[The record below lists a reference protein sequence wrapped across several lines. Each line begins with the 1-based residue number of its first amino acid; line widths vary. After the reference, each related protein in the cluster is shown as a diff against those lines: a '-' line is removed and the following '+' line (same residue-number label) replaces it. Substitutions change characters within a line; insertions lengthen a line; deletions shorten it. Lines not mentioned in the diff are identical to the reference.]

1 MKRVI
6 AAASLAL
13 ICLSAFCQEEISR
26 DRSRYAVNNFAEDDK
41 YVAVAP
47 YETVKVSQPK
57 SNKVKNVIFLI
68 GDGMGLEQ
76 MSAGWVANGGKLN
89 IDNCPVVGL
98 QRTYAAN
105 KLITDSAA
113 AGSALAT
120 GKKTNYNHVAAAAD
134 GNPASSLRDVAQAA
148 GKKTGIIVTCRIND
162 ATPAVF
168 MAHNVSRDNQE
179 DIVVDITESNVDF
192 ISGGGIQYWTSR
204 TDGKDMVKKLEGK
217 GYTFVDNKEDLAKV
231 SSLPVLGLF
240 APTEM
245 EPALE
250 RGDYLEVAT
259 EKALELLDNRKG
271 FFMMVEGSC
280 IDDYCHDNKVG
291 YAMEELFDFDRTV
304 GKVLE
309 WAAKDGHTLVV
320 VTGDH
325 STGGMTLLDGSIEKN
340 SIKVNFSSTGH
351 NGIYMPVYVYG
362 PHASDFEGIY
372 ENSELSNKIRKL
384 IK

>member
-1 MKRVI
+1 MVLVC
-6 AAASLAL
+6 ASM
-13 ICLSAFCQEEISR
+13 FGQELSR
-26 DRSRYAVNNFAEDDK
+26 DRSRYAVNNFVDDDK
-41 YVAVAP
+41 YTATAP
-47 YETVKVSQPK
+47 YEVNPISQPK
-57 SNKVKNVIFLI
+57 SNKVKNVIFMI

-76 MSAGWVANGGKLN
+76 VSAAWVANGGKLN
-89 IDNCPVVGL
+89 IDNCPVTGI

-105 KLITDSAA
+105 KLVTDSAA

-120 GKKTNYNHVAAAAD
+120 GQKSDYKHIAADHD
-134 GNPASSLRDVAQAA
+134 GNPVSSLRDVAQAC

-168 MAHNVSRDNQE
+168 MAHNTSRDNQE
-179 DIVVDITESNVDF
+179 EIVADIVESNVDF
-192 ISGGGIQYWTSR
+192 ITGGGIKYWTSR
-204 TDGKDMVKKLEGK
+204 TDGIDMVQKLQDK
-217 GYTFVDNKEDLAKV
+217 GYTFVDNNEDLVAVDK
-231 SSLPVLGLF
+231 LPVLGLF

-250 RGDYLEVAT
+250 RDNYLEKAT
-259 EKALELLDNRKG
+259 MKAIELLDNKKG

-280 IDDYCHDNKVG
+280 IDDYGHDNKAG
-291 YAMEELFDFDRTV
+291 YVMEELYDFDRTL

-325 STGGMTLLDGSIEKN
+325 STGGMTLLGGSLEEKSIE
-340 SIKVNFSSTGH
+340 VNFSTTGH
-351 NGIYMPVYVYG
+351 NGVYMPVYVYG
-362 PHASDFEGIY
+362 PHAADFTGIY
-372 ENSELSNKIRKL
+372 ENSDLSNKIRAL